1 MSIDSVRAIG
11 SNTPYA
17 VALSDDLG
25 HTWTGDEPESLGGG
39 NTGPSPSRLILSGLA
54 SCTVVTVQM
63 YAARK
68 QWPLSRYRSRGAVE
82 PERQTGRRRHRDATP
97 GHLARRFVGRTTR
110 ATPADRQRL
119 PHAQSTDGHHP
130 RPHRASRL
138 RRHHVRIRESS
149 RHFRQPAPQLLQH
162 RRLARGTGAGATRH
176 AHRDG
181 RPLCHSPLQP
191 GRARPPGARVGR
203 APSRRRCKLPMPSC
217 LPRRST
223 TTRFR
228 AC

>member
-68 QWPLSRYRSRGAVE
+68 QWPLRGIEVE
-82 PERQTGRRRHRDATP
+82 VQWNPNGKPEDGSTEMRRRVTLRGDLSAE
-97 GHLARRFVGRTTR
+97 
-110 ATPADRQRL
+110 QRE
-119 PHAQSTDGHHP
+119 
-130 RPHRASRL
+130 R
-138 RRHHVRIRESS
+138 
-149 RHFRQPAPQLLQH
+149 LLQIANAYPMH
-162 RRLARGTGAGATRH
+162 KALTGII
-176 AHRDG
+176 
-181 RPLCHSPLQP
+181 
-191 GRARPPGARVGR
+191 RV
-203 APSRRRCKLPMPSC
+203 P
-217 LPRRST
+217 T
-223 TTRFR
+223 EIQD
-228 AC
+228 

>member
-68 QWPLSRYRSRGAVE
+68 QWPLSGIEVE
-82 PERQTGRRRHRDATP
+82 VQWNPFFFNDTATTEMRRRVTLRGDLSAE
-97 GHLARRFVGRTTR
+97 
-110 ATPADRQRL
+110 QRE
-119 PHAQSTDGHHP
+119 
-130 RPHRASRL
+130 R
-138 RRHHVRIRESS
+138 
-149 RHFRQPAPQLLQH
+149 LLQIANACPMH
-162 RRLARGTGAGATRH
+162 KALTGIIRVPTE
-176 AHRDG
+176 
-181 RPLCHSPLQP
+181 LQD
-191 GRARPPGARVGR
+191 
-203 APSRRRCKLPMPSC
+203 
-217 LPRRST
+217 
-223 TTRFR
+223 
-228 AC
+228 